1 MKTELNHWNAKSGW
15 KMACADNVLKNAQLV
30 FVFGS
35 NGTISSE
42 DLRKDVRL
50 SYPHAQIVAASTSG
64 EINNSSVTDDSLSV
78 MACEL
83 EKTEVKVVMLHKEEY
98 GDSATGG
105 RMLCERLSS
114 ESLTHVLLITDGISV
129 NGDELVSAMKN
140 CLPKK
145 VTLSGGLA
153 SDGGKFIETRV
164 GLNDDVG
171 PGRMIA
177 IGYYG
182 ENLEVSCGTQ
192 GGWDVFG
199 PHREVTR
206 SEGNVLFELDGENA
220 LDVYKRYLGPRA
232 AELPG
237 SALLFPLSILNNDG
251 KEGLVRTILNVDE
264 AAGSM
269 TFAGNI
275 PMNAQ
280 VQFMLSNT
288 DRLVDGATGAARRAK
303 NGLTGPADMVLMIS
317 CVGRKIVLDQRVEEE
332 VEGVCDVFG
341 NGPAFAGFYSN
352 GEIAPP
358 EGGTFAALHN
368 QTMTIT
374 AYREK

>member
-1 MKTELNHWNAKSGW
+1 MKTELNHWHPKNGW
-15 KMACADNVLKNAQLV
+15 RTACSENVIKNAQIV

-35 NGTISSE
+35 NATIASE
-42 DLRKDVRL
+42 ELRKDVRL
-50 SYPHAQIVAASTSG
+50 SYPKADIISASTSG
-64 EINNSSVTDDSLSV
+64 EINDTSVTDDSLSV
-78 MACEL
+78 LACEF

-114 ESLTHVLLITDGISV
+114 DTLTHVLLITDGISV
-129 NGDELVSAMKN
+129 NGDDLVTAMKN
-140 CLPKK
+140 CLSKN

-153 SDGGKFIETRV
+153 SDGGKFIKTLV

-171 PGRMIA
+171 SGRMIA

-182 ENLEVSCGTQ
+182 DQLEVSCGTQ

-237 SALLFPLSILNNDG
+237 SALLFPLSILNNEG
-251 KEGLVRTILNVDE
+251 KEGLVRTILSVDD

-275 PMNAQ
+275 PMNSM

-303 NGLTGPADMVLMIS
+303 DGLTGPADMVLMIS

-341 NGPAFAGFYSN
+341 KGPAFAGFYSN

>member
-1 MKTELNHWNAKSGW
+1 MKTELNHWHSQTGW
-15 KMACADNVLKNAQLV
+15 RMNCKDNHLKTAQLV

-35 NGTISSE
+35 NATIS
-42 DLRKDVRL
+42 DDKLRNDIRT
-50 SYPHAQIVAASTSG
+50 SYPNADIVSTSTSG
-64 EINNSSVTDDSLSV
+64 EINNASVSDNSLSV
-78 MACEL
+78 VACAF
-83 EKTEVKVVMLHKEEY
+83 EKTAIKVVMIQKNDY
-98 GDSATGG
+98 GDSAGGG
-105 RMLCERLSS
+105 RLLCEKLSA
-114 ESLTHVLLITDGISV
+114 EKLVHALVITDGISV
-129 NGDELVSAMKN
+129 NGDELVTAMKN
-140 CLPKK
+140 CLPEN

-153 SDGGKFIETRV
+153 SDGGKFIETFV

-171 PGRMIA
+171 SGRMIG

-182 ENLEVSCGTQ
+182 ENIEVSCGTQ

-237 SALLFPLSILNNDG
+237 SALLFPLSILNDEG

-275 PMNAQ
+275 PMHSS
-280 VQFMLSNT
+280 VQFMLSNM
-288 DRLVDGATGAARRAK
+288 DRLVDGATDAARRAK
-303 NGLTGPADMVLMIS
+303 SGLTGPAEMVLMIS

-352 GEIAPP
+352 GEIAPQDK
-358 EGGTFAALHN
+358 GTFAALHN

>member
-1 MKTELNHWNAKSGW
+1 MRTELNQWHPKNGW
-15 KMACADNVLKNAQLV
+15 KYETSENGLKGAQIV

-35 NGTISSE
+35 NSTISSLE
-42 DLRKDVRL
+42 LRKVIRF
-50 SYPHAQIVAASTSG
+50 SYPNAEIISASTSG
-64 EINNSSVTDDSLSV
+64 EINNKSVTDDSLSV

-83 EKTEVKVVMLHKEEY
+83 EKTTIKVVMLRKEEY
-98 GDSATGG
+98 GDSANGG
-105 RMLCERLSS
+105 RMLCEKISNDT
-114 ESLTHVLLITDGISV
+114 LTHVLLITDGISV
-129 NGDELVSAMKN
+129 NGDELVSSMKN
-140 CLPKK
+140 NLSKK
-145 VTLSGGLA
+145 VTVSGGLA
-153 SDGGKFIETRV
+153 SDGGKFIETFV
-164 GLNDDVG
+164 GVNDDVG
-171 PGRMIA
+171 SGRMVA
-177 IGYYG
+177 IGFYG
-182 ENLEVSCGTQ
+182 ENLEVSCGSQ

-199 PHREVTR
+199 PHREVTK
-206 SEGNVLFELDGENA
+206 SLGNVLFELDGENA

-237 SALLFPLSILNNDG
+237 SALLYPLSILNNEG

-264 AAGSM
+264 TNGSM

-275 PMNAQ
+275 PMNSM

-303 NGLTGPADMVLMIS
+303 NGLSGPAEMVLMIS

-341 NGPAFAGFYSN
+341 DGPAFAGFYSN
-352 GEIAPP
+352 GEIAPS
-358 EGGTFAALHN
+358 EMGTFAALHN

-374 AYREK
+374 AFREK

>member
-1 MKTELNHWNAKSGW
+1 
-15 KMACADNVLKNAQLV
+15 MACADNVLKNAQLV

-192 GGWDVFG
+192 AGWDVFG